1 MAEYNI
7 DNLCQDEIL
16 DLISSKFTIK
26 EIEGLE
32 GRALCASDVSSY
44 FYREVDCNGKGVDFC
59 SSCLFGGKSRPK
71 LLDLLKYYEDAPLN
85 TKKEE
90 REEGRGILIKYNS
103 KHSSISNILK
113 RIQI

>member
-32 GRALCASDVSSY
+32 GLALCASNVSSY
-44 FYREVDCNGKGVDFC
+44 FYQEVDCTGKRSDFC

-71 LLDLLKYYEDAPLN
+71 LLDLLKY
-85 TKKEE
+85 KEE
-90 REEGRGILIKYNS
+90 RERGRGILKKSNS
-103 KHSSISNILK
+103 KSSSISNILK
-113 RIQI
+113 RIKI

>member
-7 DNLCQDEIL
+7 DNLSQDEIL
-16 DLISSKFTIK
+16 DLISSKFSIE

-32 GRALCASDVSSY
+32 GIPLCAENVSEY
-44 FYREVDCNGKGVDFC
+44 FYHEVDCTGKRSDFC

-71 LLDLLKYYEDAPLN
+71 LLDLLKYYEDATLN

-90 REEGRGILIKYNS
+90 REREGGGYL
-103 KHSSISNILK
+103 
-113 RIQI
+113 